1 MQLVQSLK
9 TIIKQRSL
17 AFQRFLSEISHEGE
31 DLERRRKNRLVSSNH
46 DKFGCWRHR
55 GIW

>member
-9 TIIKQRSL
+9 TMVKRRSL
-17 AFQRFLSEISHEGE
+17 AFQNFWREISHEGE
-31 DLERRRKNRLVSSNH
+31 DLERRRNNRLISSNH